1 MSSVTICFIIFLFV
15 ILGYIFYEQTG
26 IPMGVTAMA
35 ALLLLVLTGCI
46 DTQTALSGF
55 SGANTIMMISMFIV
69 AAGFGRTQMVH
80 KVTSLINKLGGG
92 SFRKTLTGFIIIT
105 CILSQFIPSPL
116 ISFTVIYP
124 MVVAM
129 CNEMGVSPS
138 KAIFPVGFTAIST
151 CGVFPVGA
159 GAIEF
164 ARANG
169 ILESFGSTYR
179 FEMLDFFKARLPV
192 LMLIL
197 IYSIFIAPRLAPD
210 KPPVPLGEA
219 KSQGARGQQAPLS
232 RVREVIGYATF
243 SIVTLCLMIS
253 SILPLENWQIAMM
266 GALIMVG
273 TGVLTPKEM
282 QNALPVR
289 IICMYIGALAL
300 GSGLAATGAGD
311 IIGRLLSNALNNT
324 TNSYVIGL
332 LFFLVPFC
340 VTQVMQNQ
348 SVAGIFYPIAIM
360 GCQALNCNPMGPIIL
375 VQAASLTAYMTPM
388 ATGTVPLMMGA
399 GGYDIKSL
407 LKQGWIPAILIC
419 AVSVFWTMTLFPA
432 YS

>member
-1 MSSVTICFIIFLFV
+1 MSLVTICFIIFLFV

-35 ALLLLVLTGCI
+35 ALLLLVITGCI
-46 DTQTALSGF
+46 DSQTALSGF
-55 SGANTIMMISMFIV
+55 AGANTIMMITMFIV

-92 SFRKTLTGFIIIT
+92 SFGKTLTGFIIIT

-169 ILESFGSTYR
+169 ILESFGSAYR

-219 KSQGARGQQAPLS
+219 KSQGGKGQAPLS
-232 RVREVIGYATF
+232 PLREIIGYVTF
-243 SIVTLCLMIS
+243 VIVTLGLMIS
-253 SILPLENWQIAMM
+253 SALPLENWQITMM
-266 GALIMVG
+266 GALVMVG
-273 TGVLTPKEM
+273 SGVLSPKET
-282 QNALPVR
+282 QAALPVR

-300 GSGLAATGAGD
+300 GSGLSATGAGD
-311 IIGRLLSNALNNT
+311 IIGQWLSGALNNT
-324 TNSYVIGL
+324 TNSYAIGL
-332 LFFLVPFC
+332 LFFMVPFC

-360 GCQALNCNPMGPIIL
+360 GCQAMGCNPLGPIIL

-407 LKQGWIPAILIC
+407 LKQGWLPAILIC
-419 AVSVFWTMTLFPA
+419 IVSVFWTMTLFPA
-432 YS
+432 Y